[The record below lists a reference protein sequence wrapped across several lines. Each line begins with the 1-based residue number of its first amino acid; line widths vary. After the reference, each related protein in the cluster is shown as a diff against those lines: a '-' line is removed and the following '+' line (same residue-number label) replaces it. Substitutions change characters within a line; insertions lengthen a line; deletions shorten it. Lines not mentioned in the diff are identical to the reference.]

1 MTDTRRLIDQL
12 AARAEPVRPLSSPL
26 RRTALWVVLAA
37 VLIAMIASVYGLR
50 TGLLADLAQA
60 PLLLEW
66 IASVL
71 TGLLAAY
78 AVFQI
83 SVPGRSPRWMWWAKN
98 QPLPWRSISGCSTWK
113 RTWPALAVP
122 PQTC

>member
-60 PLLLEW
+60 PLLLSLNTSMLYFGTALGAALGGAASAAIGFNRLSW
-66 IASVL
+66 IGVPLAVL
-71 TGLLAAY
+71 GLGTLA
-78 AVFQI
+78 F
-83 SVPGRSPRWMWWAKN
+83 GRSRAPH
-98 QPLPWRSISGCSTWK
+98 
-113 RTWPALAVP
+113 AVLRHP
-122 PQTC
+122 